1 MLHHWTYYPIPT
13 QPVLLLAEKKE
24 ISILFFLVLLHQ
36 GSNPWSTAP
45 KNKHINQY
53 TTAAVKSYN
62 VYKSGF

>member
-1 MLHHWTYYPIPT
+1 
-13 QPVLLLAEKKE
+13 
-24 ISILFFLVLLHQ
+24 LVLLHQ